1 MSYTNLFYHV
11 VIRTYRS
18 QKTICE
24 EHERELYAFMLEIC
38 NNRNVK
44 VYRIGGMPEH
54 IHLFVGLPST
64 LDVAKFV
71 QALKSVSSHW
81 LKNNPLFP
89 NFIRWSKEY
98 AAFTYSLREKD
109 RVVNYIRNQKAH
121 HKGQSFEDEYR
132 QFVTDHGVEVNEQY
146 FLKD

>member
-1 MSYTNLFYHV
+1 MSYTNLLYHM

-24 EHERELYAFMLEIC
+24 EYEKELYAFMLEIC
-38 NNRNVK
+38 NNRNVI

-71 QALKSVSSHW
+71 QSLKSVSSHW
-81 LKNNPLFP
+81 LKNNPHFP
-89 NFIRWSKEY
+89 DFNHWSKEY

-121 HKGQSFEDEYR
+121 HKSQSFEAEYR
-132 QFVTDHGVEVNEQY
+132 RFVTEHGVEINEQY

>member
-1 MSYTNLFYHV
+1 M

-24 EHERELYAFMLEIC
+24 EYEKELYAFMLEIC
-38 NNRNVK
+38 NNRNVI

-71 QALKSVSSHW
+71 QSLKSVSSHW
-81 LKNNPLFP
+81 LKNNPHFP
-89 NFIRWSKEY
+89 DFNHWSKEY
-98 AAFTYSLREKD
+98 AAFTYSLREKA

-121 HKGQSFEDEYR
+121 HKSQSFEAEYR
-132 QFVTDHGVEVNEQY
+132 RFVTEHGVEINEQY